1 MMITES
7 GKRMPEGG
15 CRKVEDGVRR
25 PEIGT
30 SHSLVGRAEVG
41 KRRIGAGKPLLPGR
55 NDFMKKTLFT
65 MILLLAMAI
74 LPAFAAGD
82 IKISLDQTEYYFQVG
97 EEAIV
102 PITGENTYGKN
113 IPGTLSYSLT
123 QTVNSGGMHFSSS
136 NSNASTMVI
145 PDGKNSLGL
154 NFGTA
159 KNPTTYNVNLSFK
172 YNEGDDRVVEI
183 GDIKINFVKDKSQW
197 KPQKNS
203 VSSSSKKLEESASSN
218 DPFSR
223 DPFSMSRSM
232 MRQQMDEMDKMEQEM
247 DKMFQSM
254 PSASRSQMRNRQ
266 QGSVKQ
272 RLQNGQMKQDS
283 GALKKQMEE
292 QIAEQKKVKEEFQK
306 NVAANPE
313 FQKKHEELKKQ
324 GYDLDKES
332 LNPKSADSGSF
343 DMNYKN
349 KAGESMNVKGEMNQ
363 GKMEKMQSM
372 GSEEEKKLKENM
384 EKDPQFNKMKKELE
398 KNGFKQQETKL
409 DKKDDKAVAR
419 TEFKNE
425 ENKKATV
432 KTDFNKDNKVEK
444 VAIEG
449 EKPEEL
455 NKKPPYWIAGA
466 IVLAG
471 LLTWFL
477 MKKLFPKK
485 AQEKKEEKVEEK
497 PFDYKEESQKML
509 EKAKRLYEEKE
520 YKDAYSNVSQ
530 AMRLYLSHKNGIT
543 MEMTNDEMV
552 KFLKQK
558 HRTNGKVKECFDLC
572 SMVEFAK
579 YEANDDDFGK
589 IVEIAGKTI
598 SN

>member
-1 MMITES
+1 
-7 GKRMPEGG
+7 
-15 CRKVEDGVRR
+15 
-25 PEIGT
+25 
-30 SHSLVGRAEVG
+30 
-41 KRRIGAGKPLLPGR
+41 
-55 NDFMKKTLFT
+55 MKKTLIIT
-65 MILLLAMAI
+65 ILLITMAI

-82 IKISLDQTEYYFQVG
+82 MKISLEQTEYYFQVG
-97 EEAIV
+97 EEAII
-102 PITGENTYGKN
+102 PITTENTYGKD
-113 IPGTLSYSLT
+113 IPGTLSYSVT
-123 QTVNSGGMHFSSS
+123 QTVNSAGMNFSSS
-136 NSNASTMVI
+136 NSNASTIMI
-145 PDGKNSLGL
+145 PDGKNKISL

-159 KNPTTYNVNLSFK
+159 KNPTTYTVNLSFK
-172 YNEGDDRVVEI
+172 YNENDNRIVEI
-183 GDIKINFVKDKSQW
+183 GDIKINFVTDKSQW

-203 VSSSSKKLEESASSN
+203 VSSSSQKMEESASSN
-218 DPFSR
+218 DPFST

-232 MRQQMDEMDKMEQEM
+232 MRQHMKEMDEMEQEM
-247 DKMFQSM
+247 DRMFQNSPSM
-254 PSASRSQMRNRQ
+254 PRNRP
-266 QGSVKQ
+266 QGNIKQ
-272 RLQNGQMKQDS
+272 RLQNGQMQQDS
-283 GALKKQMEE
+283 GALKKQMEQ
-292 QIAEQKKVKEEFQK
+292 QIEDQKKMKEEFQK
-306 NVAANPE
+306 NVAANPD

-324 GYDLDKES
+324 GYDLDKEN

-349 KAGESMNVKGEMNQ
+349 KKGESMNVKGEMNQ
-363 GKMEKMQSM
+363 GKMEKMDSM
-372 GSEEEKKLKENM
+372 GSEEEKALKENM
-384 EKDPQFNKMKKELE
+384 EKNPQFNKLKKELE

-419 TEFKNE
+419 TEFKND
-425 ENKKATV
+425 ENKKATI
-432 KTDFNKDNKVEK
+432 KTDFNKDKKVEN

-455 NKKPPYWIAGA
+455 SKKPPYWILGT

-471 LLTWFL
+471 LLTYFL

-485 AQEKKEEKVEEK
+485 APEKKEEKAEEK

-509 EKAKRLYEEKE
+509 EKARELYAEKE

-552 KFLKQK
+552 KFLKQR

-579 YEANDDDFGK
+579 YEANDEDFGR
-589 IVEIAGKTI
+589 IIEIAGKTI
-598 SN
+598 GN

>member
-1 MMITES
+1 MVM
-7 GKRMPEGG
+7 
-15 CRKVEDGVRR
+15 
-25 PEIGT
+25 
-30 SHSLVGRAEVG
+30 
-41 KRRIGAGKPLLPGR
+41 LL
-55 NDFMKKTLFT
+55 
-65 MILLLAMAI
+65 IAI
-74 LPAFAAGD
+74 AVLPAFAAGD
-82 IKISLDQTEYYFQVG
+82 IKISLDQTEYNFQVG

-102 PITGENTYGKN
+102 PITTENTYGKN
-113 IPGTLSYSLT
+113 IPGTLSYSVT
-123 QTVNSGGMHFSSS
+123 RTVNTGGMHFSSS
-136 NSNASTMVI
+136 NSNASTLVL
-145 PDGKNSLGL
+145 PDGKNTVGL

-159 KNPTTYNVNLSFK
+159 EDPTSYTVNLSFK
-172 YNEGDDRVVEI
+172 YSEGDDRVVEI
-183 GDIKINFVKDKSQW
+183 GNIKINFVKDKPKAQ
-197 KPQKNS
+197 PQKNG
-203 VSSSSKKLEESASSN
+203 VSSSSKKMEESSSSSSN
-218 DPFSR
+218 DPFSS

-232 MRQQMDEMDKMEQEM
+232 MSRQMDEMDKMEQEM
-247 DKMFQSM
+247 DKMFQRM

-292 QIAEQKKVKEEFQK
+292 QIEEQKKMKEEFQK
-306 NVAANPE
+306 NVAANPD

-324 GYDLDKES
+324 GYDLDKEN
-332 LNPKSADSGSF
+332 LNPKAADSGSF

-349 KAGESMNVKGEMNQ
+349 KKGESMNVKGEMNQ
-363 GKMEKMQSM
+363 GKIEKMQSM

-419 TEFKNE
+419 TEFKND

-432 KTDFNKDNKVEK
+432 KTDFDKDKKVEK

-455 NKKPPYWIAGA
+455 TKKPPYWIAGA
-466 IVLAG
+466 IILAG

-485 AQEKKEEKVEEK
+485 APEKKEEKAEEK
-497 PFDYKEESQKML
+497 PFDYKEESQNLL
-509 EKAKRLYEEKE
+509 EKAKKLYEEKE

-530 AMRLYLSHKNGIT
+530 AMRLYLSHKNGLT

-552 KFLKQK
+552 KFLKQR